1 MTLVSG
7 QVRVAGTGELSLAPV
22 GTALPTKATEA
33 LNVAFEGYGY
43 TTEDGVSLSKSV
55 EREGVPAWQSTTPVR
70 YLTTSQ
76 ELTAALTFLQS
87 NDQILKLWLGS
98 GDFAT
103 DGGVAPDDGWRADVS
118 VDPIGQQYAFVLD
131 WTDDDIKSRLVIPK
145 VEITE
150 TGDVSLARAATSFP
164 VTFGALAPDSGT
176 VLATW
181 LTNDPAFDPAS

>member
-1 MTLVSG
+1 MTLASS
-7 QVRVAGTGELSLAPV
+7 QVRVAGTGELSLAAV
-22 GTALPTKATEA
+22 GTAMPTSAGAA
-33 LNVAFEGYGY
+33 LAAPWVGYGY
-43 TTEDGVSLSKSV
+43 TTEDGVALSKSV
-55 EREGVPAWQSTTPVR
+55 EREGIPAWQSTTPVR

-103 DGGVAPDDGWRADVS
+103 DGGVAPDDGWRADIS
-118 VDPIGQQYAFVLD
+118 VDPVGQQYAFVLEWND
-131 WTDDDIKSRLVIPK
+131 ADITSRLVIPK

-150 TGDVSLARAATSFP
+150 TGDVSLARAATAFP
-164 VTFGALAPDSGT
+164 VTFGALAPDTGD

-181 LTNDPAFDPAS
+181 LTNDPAFAA